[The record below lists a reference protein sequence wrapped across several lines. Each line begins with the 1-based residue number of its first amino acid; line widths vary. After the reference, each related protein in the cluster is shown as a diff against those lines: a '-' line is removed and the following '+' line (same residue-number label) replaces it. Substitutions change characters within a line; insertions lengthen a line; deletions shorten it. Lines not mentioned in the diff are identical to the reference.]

1 MAESLLSGKFS
12 QYFIERELWLPSDKF
27 YQKLDLSDEDVR
39 KYYEQCTS
47 LKSIK
52 EKIALRRPCALVL
65 NYLANTYKKLE
76 NENSAY
82 DECILLNYW
91 IYGKIYEQY
100 KVLNKSVISFGELQ
114 RLWNN
119 VIEDPSK
126 KSNNHKCKPD
136 FHIVMKDDWTKG
148 KKLYD
153 YFVDYNTLKGIVPNY
168 DTHCEE
174 IYMYLKEKDK
184 LYKEYKENCSTTQG
198 INCPHFFSKHD
209 YKDPSALL
217 TQLKCYGEMQ
227 RKEALK
233 KEERTATAET
243 DPGPTEAKAN
253 LPMGSQMADAG
264 TNPVTKS
271 GNVLLGVVVTSM
283 TSGALYKFTPLGRML
298 RNGLGWNR
306 NNINLHD
313 NGLFEYAPGSFNPY
327 SMGGDEHYIRYQ
339 PA

>member
-27 YQKLDLSDEDVR
+27 YQKLDYSVENVR
-39 KYYEQCTS
+39 KYNDVCTS
-47 LKSIK
+47 LNSIK
-52 EKIALRRPCALVL
+52 KKIALRRPCALVL

-100 KVLNKSVISFGELQ
+100 KDLKKSAISFGELQ
-114 RLWNN
+114 SVWNDLIKN
-119 VIEDPSK
+119 SSK
-126 KSNNHKCKPD
+126 TAYYDKCQPD
-136 FHIVMKDDWTKG
+136 FHMVMKDDWRKR
-148 KKLYD
+148 KELYD

-168 DTHCEE
+168 DTHCKE
-174 IYMYLKEKDK
+174 IYTYLKDKDV
-184 LYKEYKENCSTTQG
+184 LYKEY
-198 INCPHFFSKHD
+198 SKHCSKTD
-209 YKDPSALL
+209 NSMCPDFFAKNNEKDPNALL
-217 TQLKCYGEMQ
+217 KKLSCYEEM
-227 RKEALK
+227 RSMEALK
-233 KEERTATAET
+233 LEQRQASAET
-243 DPGPTEAKAN
+243 DPGLTVVAASLPLNSQKAR
-253 LPMGSQMADAG
+253 DG
-264 TNPVTKS
+264 TNPVTNS

-327 SMGGDEHYIRYQ
+327 SMGGDEHYIGYQ